1 MTSRTMGI
9 AALVFAGSLA
19 AGCAENGANLSTASV
34 ASDKTA
40 MAQPK
45 VDPACVSLANQID
58 TLRKDGTVEKLEKAS
73 TGKTANVQVKRAAL
87 AKQAE
92 LNRANADFQTRCG
105 PSLPKAQSA
114 QAAPVTGTA
123 TAAAS
128 AATVA
133 KQAATQAAAPAAAAE
148 AQAAAKP

>member
-1 MTSRTMGI
+1 
-9 AALVFAGSLA
+9 
-19 AGCAENGANLSTASV
+19 
-34 ASDKTA
+34 

-73 TGKTANVQVKRAAL
+73 TGKTANVHVKRAAL

-133 KQAATQAAAPAAAAE
+133 KQAATQAAAPAAAAA